1 MPSRRAFRFLFVWVW
16 IAGLGCLSGRAAVL
30 IHLTFKEMAEQSS
43 AIVLGRC
50 VAVRSEWNADHSNIV
65 THNVFEV
72 SQYYKGNLGQRITIT
87 ELGGQV
93 GEWVALYSGIP
104 HFRVGEE
111 AVLFVWTGPQGQHQV
126 IGLTQGK
133 FRVGRD
139 GATGEAVLQQ
149 TLSAEPMLEP
159 ERHSH
164 SGTAEPMAM
173 PLAAFQSRVESY
185 LKSRAGGARQ

>member
-1 MPSRRAFRFLFVWVW
+1 MPIRRTFRFWLVWALVS
-16 IAGLGCLSGRAAVL
+16 ALGCLSGDAAVL
-30 IHLTFKEMAEQSS
+30 IHLTFEEMTEQSS

-50 VAVRSEWNADHSNIV
+50 VAVRSEWNADRSNIV

-72 SQYYKGNLGQRITIT
+72 SQYYKGSLGPRITIT

-93 GEWVALYSGIP
+93 GEWVALYSGVP

-149 TLSAEPMLEP
+149 TLSAEPMVEP
-159 ERHSH
+159 ERHLH
-164 SGTAEPMAM
+164 TAPAGQMAM
-173 PLAAFQSRVESY
+173 PLAAFRNRVESY